1 MKKKFTI
8 LITAAFMLLT
18 MMATTGEMWGQSD
31 YSTDYTG
38 NITLSTTGGT
48 QATTCL
54 VKINNTDYDGI
65 KAGTSKNAGAVK
77 ITVPSGAKYLHL
89 HLAAWN
95 NETVTLAVTPTGY
108 SGNIALT
115 NNSGISNNSPFTFNG
130 DPSTSDYY
138 KVITF
143 TSALTADTDL
153 TFTATGGKRFVVWG
167 VTSEEEG
174 GGGDDPYIT
183 ASNVNIAYDDTEG
196 SIAYTLNNATG
207 NVTATTEAD
216 WLTLGTATASA
227 VPFTCSANEGEERT
241 ATVTLSF
248 TGAEDKDVTVTQA
261 AAPVVY
267 TTIPDIFAAATTTE
281 TNVNVTFNDWV
292 VSGVSTNGKN
302 VYVTDGTNG
311 LIIYYT
317 SDMSS
322 TFSAGNILSGENVS
336 CTLKLYYGAA
346 ELLNVNAADLTITD
360 GGTVT
365 PADIEMA
372 DLAGV
377 NTGALLHYDG
387 LTCTVNNNKY
397 YLTDGT
403 TSLQLYNALF
413 AFSNPVA
420 GKVYNITGVYV
431 QYNNTKEI
439 MPRSADDIE
448 AVNTEVADP
457 VFSPEAGTYN
467 EAQTVTMSCTT
478 NGAAIHYTTD
488 GTEPDGNSTQYTE
501 PIPVSTATTFKAKAI
516 KGDNA
521 SAVITATYHICS
533 AENPYTVAQ
542 ALAFHEYPT
551 STIWVHGI
559 VSTAPTAAPNSDGQL
574 TYYISDNGEATNQ
587 LQVYKGKGLNNAAFT
602 AQDDIQVGDI
612 VTITGTVK
620 IYNTTTEFDAG
631 NYLTSFERPVEPSI
645 TVANATVNVDAE
657 GGEGTLTVTYE
668 NITTV
673 VADIWFCNAAG
684 TEDATYDWITAS
696 INNSTN
702 NADYLVEPNDGNER
716 TAYFKVWAYD
726 DEMNEVYSNLVTVTQ
741 AEYVAPTPSIAVTPT
756 MVEATAEGTDGTI
769 TVTLTAIDNNDIEVH
784 WFEADGTTAATY
796 NHDWIEANVDSNN
809 DIAYVIEENTGDAR
823 SAYFKVYGM
832 DSEANDVYSELV
844 TINQAAGTTPPTP
857 GQYDWVLTD
866 LADLTANDVFVIVG
880 TETGV
885 EEDAYFALPNN
896 GGTQNAP
903 SAVSVTVSNNTLSG
917 EIATTIQWNISGNST
932 DGYIFY
938 PNGDTETW
946 LYCNTSAN
954 SSSNNNIRVGS
965 GDRKY
970 FVLDDNDYIITNDNS
985 VTRYLS
991 VYNDQDWRGYID
1003 TSHGAVPISFYKRVP
1018 ASTEPSIT
1026 LNQYTYNLN
1035 ADGGDTE
1042 LPVTTA
1048 NLATSPQLAVVFYES
1063 DGTTTTTYDWISA
1076 TINNA
1081 GNIAGHIDENEGA
1094 ARTAYFK
1101 VSGLANDNTTTVYSD
1116 LVTINQAA
1124 ATAPSI
1130 VFETTSMSF
1139 VAGGE
1144 QDRKLSFDYSGLGS
1158 TPTFT
1163 IYYYESNGTTAAT
1176 AATYSW
1182 LTATIDANNKLNITV
1197 VANTGEARSAY
1208 LRVYG
1213 EKNANVHA
1221 ESNLVTINQA
1231 EYVAPT
1237 YTVTYNAN
1245 GGTGTMTDPNSPYTE
1260 NAEVTLLENAFGAPE
1275 GKIWNSWLVQDA
1287 NQTAIAVNEGKFNMP
1302 ASNVT
1307 VTAQWVDDPSGPTY
1321 EWVLTA
1327 LEDLTSSDV
1336 FVIVGNNGSNY
1347 AMTNNNG
1354 TTSAPSA
1361 SAVTVAN
1368 NKLSNAPDDNLKW
1381 NIEISNNGYT
1391 FYPNGVTNKWLYCT
1405 DANNGLRVGTGD
1417 NKVFAYE
1424 EVTTT
1429 DKEGYYLT
1437 ITPASD
1443 KRYVCI
1449 YNNADWRS
1457 YKSSSIVKTDTKF
1470 YKRQVASTD
1479 PQLSANDVNI
1489 ASDATEGEITYTL
1502 ENAVPGGQLS
1512 AEITAGNEDNWLTL
1526 GTVGATVPF
1535 TCFANTEA
1543 TERTATVTLTYT
1555 YNAKATVTATAV
1567 VTQAAL
1573 VIDFATLPFEF
1584 DGGRADIENTVGL
1597 TQNGIDTD
1605 YGSSPKL
1612 KFNTT
1617 GDWMILKLNA
1627 APVSLSYDIKGNS
1640 FSGGTFT
1647 VQTSANGT
1655 DYSDLATYT
1664 TLGDAVQSIT
1674 HVDLDANVHYIKWIY
1689 TYKKTGN
1696 VALGNIHATEH
1707 YDTYGDLTFDSG
1719 LDLTATSESLIVHEG
1734 SVVTISGDLIN
1745 NSPDNLVIEDGGQ
1758 LIYTGTE
1765 PVAATIKRSI
1775 ADPAKDGDVWYTISS
1790 PVNNV
1795 TSASVK
1801 NLISSTDVG
1810 FTYDLY
1816 LYDEPTHYWINQ
1828 KAESNQ
1834 FTNLTNGRGYLYWNT
1849 GSDLEFA
1856 GTLNTTDVAYQ
1867 LTYSESAGQLKGFNL
1882 IGNPF
1887 SHNIYKGA
1895 GAAIDSDKLANG
1907 YYTLSNDWA
1916 WQTNIFSQA
1925 IKPTQGILVQATEA
1939 FELTIVNS
1947 ATPAT
1952 AEKKKA
1958 SFIEIVAGN
1967 KEYSDVAYVVFGK
1980 GIGLNKIDHINTEI
1994 PEVYF
1999 WQNNE
2004 RFAVASLNEDV
2015 KEIAL
2020 NFQAATEG
2028 SYDIKVDFD
2037 GDFNYLHLI
2046 DNMTGANVDLLQ
2058 TPSYTFDA
2066 NVTDYASRFRLVF
2079 SANHGND
2086 YDEEIDN
2093 EFGFIDASGNLNI
2106 LNNAGEAT
2114 LQLVDVTGRIISS
2127 ETFSGSYSKAVNA
2140 SAGVYMLRLINGN
2153 NVKTQKIVIR

>member
-8 LITAAFMLLT
+8 LIAAAFMLLT
-18 MMATTGEMWGQSD
+18 MMASTGTMLGQ
-31 YSTDYTG
+31 
-38 NITLSTTGGT
+38 NRASTTVSYGWEDNDD
-48 QATTCL
+48 ATKWTITNAITKTADQGNTGSYAG
-54 VKINNTDYDGI
+54 KINTNHTY
-65 KAGTSKNAGAVK
+65 VQF
-77 ITVPSGAKYLHL
+77 
-89 HLAAWN
+89 
-95 NETVTLAVTPTGY
+95 NE
-108 SGNIALT
+108 
-115 NNSGISNNSPFTFNG
+115 
-130 DPSTSDYY
+130 
-138 KVITF
+138 K
-143 TSALTADTDL
+143 
-153 TFTATGGKRFVVWG
+153 
-167 VTSEEEG
+167 
-174 GGGDDPYIT
+174 
-183 ASNVNIAYDDTEG
+183 
-196 SIAYTLNNATG
+196 
-207 NVTATTEAD
+207 
-216 WLTLGTATASA
+216 
-227 VPFTCSANEGEERT
+227 
-241 ATVTLSF
+241 
-248 TGAEDKDVTVTQA
+248 
-261 AAPVVY
+261 
-267 TTIPDIFAAATTTE
+267 
-281 TNVNVTFNDWV
+281 VNVTSFAFAFKRTSN
-292 VSGVSTNGKN
+292 NNNYN
-302 VYVTDGTNG
+302 VYIETSTDGSTWTAVET
-311 LIIYYT
+311 YA
-317 SDMSS
+317 MSS
-322 TFSAGNILSGENVS
+322 FSNGSYTTKSHTF
-336 CTLKLYYGAA
+336 
-346 ELLNVNAADLTITD
+346 
-360 GGTVT
+360 
-365 PADIEMA
+365 
-372 DLAGV
+372 
-377 NTGALLHYDG
+377 
-387 LTCTVNNNKY
+387 
-397 YLTDGT
+397 DGT
-403 TSLQLYNALF
+403 TQYYVRFHCYNTTAIRYVDDVSITYNTGDTPTCATPTFTPIAGTYTQAQSVTISCVTEGATIHYTIDGTEPTINSSTYSSAINVSETTTIKAF
-413 AFSNPVA
+413 AVA
-420 GKVYNITGVYV
+420 DGYDNSSVASATYNIVNIEHAGTAEDPYTVADARTAIDANYGVTGVYATGIV
-431 QYNNTKEI
+431 SEIVTAYGNGGYNNMTFNMVDEAGDEVFLQAYRCVGDDAPNVLVGDIAVVTGNLTKYGQTYEFASGCSVVSLTH
-439 MPRSADDIE
+439 PTVTVE
-448 AVNTEVADP
+448 APT
-457 VFSPEAGTYN
+457 FSPEVGTYA

-478 NGAAIHYTTD
+478 DGAAIHYTTD
-488 GTEPDGNSTQYTE
+488 GTEPDGNSNVYSTGI
-501 PIPVSTATTFKAKAI
+501 PISTTTTFKAKAI
-516 KGDNA
+516 KGNDA
-521 SAVITATYHICS
+521 SNVVTATYHICS

-542 ALAFHEYPT
+542 ALAFLEYPT

-559 VSTAPTAAPNSDGQL
+559 VSTAPTAAPNNGQL

-796 NHDWIEANVDSNN
+796 NHDWIEANIDSNN

-1124 ATAPSI
+1124 AAAPSI

-1163 IYYYESNGTTAAT
+1163 IKYYEQDGTTAAT
-1176 AATYSW
+1176 AATYNW
-1182 LTATIDANNKLNITV
+1182 LTATIDANNKLNITA

-1208 LRVYG
+1208 LKVYG

-1231 EYVAPT
+1231 AYVAPT

-1287 NQTAIAVNEGKFNMP
+1287 NQTAIVVNEGKFNMP

-1336 FVIVGNNGSNY
+1336 FVIVGTRDNTNY
-1347 AMTNNNG
+1347 YGMSTDKG
-1354 TTSAPSA
+1354 TSTQPE
-1361 SAVTVAN
+1361 AVEVTIAN
-1368 NKLSNAPDDNLKW
+1368 NKLSASPADRIKW
-1381 NIEISNNGYT
+1381 NLTGDNSTGYI
-1391 FYPNGVTNKWLYCT
+1391 FYPNGSSTTWLYCNT
-1405 DANNGLRVGTGD
+1405 TAASSNNTNMRVGDGNRKLFIFDD
-1417 NKVFAYE
+1417 NNYM
-1424 EVTTT
+1424 VTNDDYT
-1429 DKEGYYLT
+1429 DRYVSLNGSTDWRGYVNTNQATT
-1437 ITPASD
+1437 IT
-1443 KRYVCI
+1443 
-1449 YNNADWRS
+1449 
-1457 YKSSSIVKTDTKF
+1457 F

-1479 PQLSANDVNI
+1479 PQLSANDVDI

-1502 ENAVPGGQLS
+1502 ENEVTGGVLT
-1512 AEITAGNEDNWLTL
+1512 AEITAGNEGNWLTL

-1535 TCFANTEA
+1535 TCSANTEA

-1573 VIDFATLPFEF
+1573 VIDFATLPFEYDGNGTGELPMGLTPTGLGTYNTSPAMKF
-1584 DGGRADIENTVGL
+1584 DG
-1597 TQNGIDTD
+1597 
-1605 YGSSPKL
+1605 
-1612 KFNTT
+1612 T
-1617 GDWMILKLNA
+1617 GDNLILKLNQV
-1627 APVSLSYDIKGNS
+1627 PVSLSYDIKGNS

-1745 NSPDNLVIEDGGQ
+1745 SSPDNLVIEDGGQ

-2028 SYDIKVDFD
+2028 SYDIKVGFD

-2106 LNNAGEAT
+2106 LNNVGEAT